1 MVTKNKEILHMKS
14 KETPKSEV
22 NYLRGILD
30 REVRQMEG
38 KLQGLAA
45 CQLKHNYR
53 MFVMRDPKTKEFEYV
68 VNPTVLFKFGILF
81 KDEGCLSEDGRYIVG
96 RPICSI
102 VRYSKL
108 DGTQVTKFLWR
119 KRTRIFMHEY
129 DHLNGISLSDK
140 KVSIRV

>member
-1 MVTKNKEILHMKS
+1 MVTKNKEILHMRS

-22 NYLRGILD
+22 NYLRGLLD
-30 REVRQMEG
+30 MEVKNRAG

-45 CQLKHNYR
+45 CQLGKSFR
-53 MFVMRDPKTKEFEYV
+53 MFVVRDPKTKEFEFV
-68 VNPTVLFKFGILF
+68 VNPKVLFKFGILF

-96 RPICSI
+96 RPIISV
-102 VRYSKL
+102 VRYDRT
-108 DGTQVTKFLWR
+108 DGTTVTRLLLR

-140 KVSIRV
+140 KVSIRI

>member
-1 MVTKNKEILHMKS
+1 MITKNKEVLRMRS
-14 KETPKSEV
+14 KETPSSEV
-22 NYLRGILD
+22 NYLRGVLD
-30 REVRQMEG
+30 AEVKRLGG

-45 CQLKHNYR
+45 CQLSKSYR

-68 VNPTVLFKFGILF
+68 VNPEVLFKFGILF

-102 VRYSKL
+102 VRYSRT
-108 DGTQVTKFLWR
+108 DGTTVTRFLWR

-140 KVSIRV
+140 KVSIRI